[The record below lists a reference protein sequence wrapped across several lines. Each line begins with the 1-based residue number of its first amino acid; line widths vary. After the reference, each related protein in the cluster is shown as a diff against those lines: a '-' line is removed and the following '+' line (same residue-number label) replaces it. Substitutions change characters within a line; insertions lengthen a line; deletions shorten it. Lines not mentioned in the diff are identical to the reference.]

1 MAIVEL
7 QEDLFQTI
15 QVNGS
20 VLSLQEYDSKLLCV
34 DSTYSLSVF
43 SKELSLEKNTQV
55 SKDAEQPH
63 RYSNA
68 YSASPFGLVCVPIM
82 GTKEGIVLRVG
93 DEIATVGSIDEHEA
107 DVESSA
113 FSPDG
118 RYYATGGQDG
128 RIFLYD
134 TQHLSVI
141 GSLIPRSD
149 YISSLRFSHDSE
161 LLACAGYDK
170 TVVVFDMV
178 QNKTRCTIKTPDV
191 VEKVAFCDNVQKLF
205 MILRNGAAMLY
216 DLVNRELLSTENL
229 FATWPSALAI
239 SPDGRFAIVG
249 VRGDSLY
256 IVNALNNSKLME
268 IKINASGTN
277 RLFFSKDWLFVGT
290 IDGNILV
297 VEYQRGQKELEEA
310 VRKKDYQ
317 TARSMIENNVFLT
330 IHPLMKVFDEDWPEI
345 LQKAIALLNA
355 QKIEEAV
362 ELVQPFV
369 YDQEKSREFDF
380 YLGQQGAVRDF
391 NKCVENKEYSK
402 AYDMTL
408 TVKFLVN
415 TATFATLEQA
425 WNRAFVQAKRLL
437 EDNPS
442 LNLRKAE
449 AVLKPFDSGVKRE
462 IISKLIK
469 NHQVFTQAEDLIK
482 AKNFKG
488 YFSLINQHS
497 FLRDT
502 DLYKKVYLLGER
514 NMTEIFNL
522 EQKGEL
528 EKAEEIARFL
538 QIFPSFKRAA
548 TERIIILQQK
558 RFLLAAIDGHDIAK
572 AYAIVE
578 EYRALRS
585 MPQFKEFMKDFEN
598 VFEKAKDAALNGR
611 PKTVM
616 TIFGEYMNIAFWVDR
631 IASLF
636 KVAYIHEIEN
646 KIPEGNINWRV
657 TLKRFI
663 DRFGHDP
670 MLEALMEQHK
680 LQDELKAIEEEG
692 SFIGYRTAK
701 LVEEIVI
708 FFVEKE

>member
-7 QEDLFQTI
+7 QGDLFRTI

-20 VLSLQEYDSKLLCV
+20 VLSLQEYDTKLLCV
-34 DSTYSLSVF
+34 DSTYSLTVF
-43 SKELSLEKNTQV
+43 SKELSLEKNTQI

-82 GTKEGIVLRVG
+82 GTKEGVVLRVG
-93 DEIATVGSIDEHEA
+93 DEVKTVGAIDDHEA

-134 TQHLSVI
+134 TQRLSVI

-191 VEKVAFCDNVQKLF
+191 VEKVAFCDEAQKLF
-205 MILRNGAAMLY
+205 MVLRNGASMLY

-229 FATWPSALAI
+229 FATWPSSLAV

-277 RLFFSKDWLFVGT
+277 RIFFSKDWLFVGT

-297 VEYQRGQKELEEA
+297 IEYQKGQQELENA
-310 VRKKDYQ
+310 VRKKDYK
-317 TARSMIENNVFLT
+317 TARAMIENNVFLT
-330 IHPLMKVFDEDWPEI
+330 IHPLMKVFDDDWPEI

-362 ELVQPFV
+362 KLVQPFV

-415 TATFATLEQA
+415 TATYATLEQA
-425 WNRAFVQAKRLL
+425 WNRAFMQAKRLL

-449 AVLKPFDSGVKRE
+449 AALKPFDSGVKRE
-462 IISKLIK
+462 IIGKLLK
-469 NHQVFTQAEDLIK
+469 NHQVFSQAEDLIK
-482 AKNFKG
+482 HKNF
-488 YFSLINQHS
+488 
-497 FLRDT
+497 
-502 DLYKKVYLLGER
+502 
-514 NMTEIFNL
+514 
-522 EQKGEL
+522 
-528 EKAEEIARFL
+528 
-538 QIFPSFKRAA
+538 
-548 TERIIILQQK
+548 
-558 RFLLAAIDGHDIAK
+558 
-572 AYAIVE
+572 
-578 EYRALRS
+578 
-585 MPQFKEFMKDFEN
+585 
-598 VFEKAKDAALNGR
+598 
-611 PKTVM
+611 
-616 TIFGEYMNIAFWVDR
+616 
-631 IASLF
+631 
-636 KVAYIHEIEN
+636 
-646 KIPEGNINWRV
+646 
-657 TLKRFI
+657 
-663 DRFGHDP
+663 
-670 MLEALMEQHK
+670 
-680 LQDELKAIEEEG
+680 
-692 SFIGYRTAK
+692 
-701 LVEEIVI
+701 
-708 FFVEKE
+708 

>member
-7 QEDLFQTI
+7 QEDLYRTI

-34 DSTYSLSVF
+34 DSTYSLHVF
-43 SKELSLEKNTQV
+43 SKELMLEQTTQLA
-55 SKDAEQPH
+55 KDAAQPH

-82 GTKEGIVLRVG
+82 ETKEGIVLRVG
-93 DEIATVGSIDEHEA
+93 ETIKPVGTIDDHEA

-113 FSPDG
+113 FSFDG

-134 TQHLSVI
+134 TRHLSVI
-141 GSLIPRSD
+141 GSLIPRAD
-149 YISSLRFSHDSE
+149 YISSLRFSFDSE

-191 VEKVAFCDNVQKLF
+191 VEKVAFCDNAQKLF
-205 MILRNGAAMLY
+205 MILRNGASMLY

-229 FATWPSALAI
+229 FAAWPSSLAI
-239 SPDGRFAIVG
+239 SPDERFAIVG

-256 IVNALNNSKLME
+256 IVNALNNSKIME
-268 IKINASGTN
+268 IKIHASGTN
-277 RLFFSKDWLFVGT
+277 RIFFNKDWLFIGT

-297 VEYQRGQKELEEA
+297 IEYQKGQQELEEA
-310 VRKKDYQ
+310 VKKKDYK
-317 TARSMIENNVFLT
+317 TARNMIENNVFLT
-330 IHPLMKVFDEDWPEI
+330 IHPLMKVFDEDWPDI

-355 QKIEEAV
+355 QKVEEAV
-362 ELVQPFV
+362 ELVQPFI
-369 YDQEKSREFDF
+369 YDQEKAREFDF
-380 YLGQQGAVRDF
+380 YLAQQGAVRDF
-391 NKCVENKEYSK
+391 NKCVENKEYAK

-415 TATFATLEQA
+415 TATFMTLENA
-425 WNRAFVQAKRLL
+425 WSRAFAQAKRLL
-437 EDNPS
+437 EDNPL
-442 LNLRKAE
+442 LNVRKAE
-449 AVLKPFDSGVKRE
+449 SILKPFDSGVKRE
-462 IISKLIK
+462 IIGKLLK
-469 NHQVFTQAEDLIK
+469 NHQVFSQAEELIK
-482 AKNFKG
+482 NKNFKG

-514 NMTEIFNL
+514 NMTEVFKL
-522 EQKGEL
+522 EQEGRL
-528 EKAEEIARFL
+528 EKAEEIAHFL

-558 RFLLAAIDGHDIAK
+558 RFLLAAIESHNIER

-585 MPQFKEFMKDFEN
+585 MPQFKEFMKDFEV

-616 TIFGEYMNIAFWVDR
+616 LTFGPYMSIAFWVDR

-663 DRFGHDP
+663 DRFGRDP
-670 MLEALMEQHK
+670 MLEALMEQHH
-680 LQDELKAIEEEG
+680 LEEELKAIEEEG

-708 FFVEKE
+708 FYVEKE